1 MPSRAKGSTRQHAY
15 RGPRLT
21 AVAPADQSLV
31 SFTAEDISSSPA
43 SGSGHEPV
51 PRTSTLFG
59 VVVEMPLRVA
69 WDICSAIERWV
80 RPEAVAVLLM
90 SYLFIGLPLMVAHW
104 L

>member
-1 MPSRAKGSTRQHAY
+1 
-15 RGPRLT
+15 
-21 AVAPADQSLV
+21 
-31 SFTAEDISSSPA
+31 
-43 SGSGHEPV
+43 
-51 PRTSTLFG
+51 